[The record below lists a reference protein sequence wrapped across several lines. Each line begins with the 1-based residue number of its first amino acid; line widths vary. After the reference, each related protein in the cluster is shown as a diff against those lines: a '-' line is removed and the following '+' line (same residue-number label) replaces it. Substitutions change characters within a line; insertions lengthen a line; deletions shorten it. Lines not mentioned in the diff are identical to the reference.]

1 MLTQEVLDAAAAD
14 PGSPAWTAIR
24 KAQAG
29 VPLLLP
35 WLART
40 AAGFDSRDRDGIVVL
55 AGVLVVEATNEERE
69 THRAEIARLKAFAAE
84 LLPTVSDD
92 EDYVILRQAMLAL
105 DGDEVWGTWL
115 DALNAGEIDV
125 PCPECD
131 EPLLYALTDDT
142 IEPGLSSPLATQL
155 HTEALQAGRSA
166 LAETLTHLFG
176 QVTCPECATRFGL
189 GDQVS

>member
-1 MLTQEVLDAAAAD
+1 MVTQELLNAAATD
-14 PGSPAWTAIR
+14 PDSPAWTAIR
-24 KAQAG
+24 RAQADAS
-29 VPLLLP
+29 LLP

-40 AAGFDSRDRDGIVVL
+40 AAGFDPRARDGVVVL
-55 AGVLVVEATNEERE
+55 AGILAVEATDEERA
-69 THRAEIARLKAFAAE
+69 THSSEIAQLKSFAAE
-84 LLPTVSDD
+84 LLPTMTDD

-105 DGDEVWGTWL
+105 DGDEIWGTWL

-155 HTEALQAGRSA
+155 HTEAVQAGRPA
-166 LAETLTHLFG
+166 LAAALTQMFG
-176 QVTCPECATRFGL
+176 HVTCPECATRFGL
-189 GDQVS
+189 GDQVT